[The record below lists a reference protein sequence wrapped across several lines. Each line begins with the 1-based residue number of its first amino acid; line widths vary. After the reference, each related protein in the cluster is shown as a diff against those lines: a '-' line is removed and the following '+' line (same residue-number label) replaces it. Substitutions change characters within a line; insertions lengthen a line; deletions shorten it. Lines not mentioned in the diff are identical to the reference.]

1 VDESYATLAIARL
14 PAAEPAAAREQVPH
28 AQAVSALLV
37 ASSAS
42 GVVVGLSGRTIPIV
56 VLAPA

>member
-1 VDESYATLAIARL
+1 MTRL